1 MPAKNSDMWR
11 AATATWWDRQ
21 GIGPTPPSDSS
32 SHLSSNPVPLF
43 LSRWV
48 AMFSPVT
55 IISSF
60 RFPIFS
66 FLSFLPP
73 SSQSLIPLDFY
84 HRRRYIS
91 LSLSPS
97 LTNVISNRGQ
107 RSPPPPPP
115 PPPCRHAAIVSLMG
129 SDSVGC
135 ISCCDEL
142 PLFMHLSLWNRKQV
156 HPSIHLHPNISPPFL
171 QHPMP
176 G

>member
-1 MPAKNSDMWR
+1 MINHGSRQLRRVATMPAKNSDMWR
-11 AATATWWDRQ
+11 TRGNSVSLCDRQ
-21 GIGPTPPSDSS
+21 GSYVVMTRPPGIGPTPPSDSS
-32 SHLSSNPVPLF
+32 SHLSSNPVPLS

-66 FLSFLPP
+66 FLPFLPP

-107 RSPPPPPP
+107 RSPPPL
-115 PPPCRHAAIVSLMG
+115 PPCRHCCCCVING
-129 SDSVGC
+129 VG
-135 ISCCDEL
+135 
-142 PLFMHLSLWNRKQV
+142 
-156 HPSIHLHPNISPPFL
+156 
-171 QHPMP
+171 
-176 G
+176 